1 MDELIAPEFD
11 NPIQETSRKNLKDNQ
26 FGIPEERKF
35 PLDTKDHVKSA
46 IKLFGHADEDKKKEL
61 AEKIADAAKK
71 YNIEISKD
79 IKVSEYLDESYITES
94 PNTNNNPYRYDGD
107 KTEESIRYAEYMNK
121 HAGLAIVIPH
131 FKSEVMKNQ
140 LIKYMDSDA
149 QIRKESDILA
159 RKLFGDSNVEIY
171 NKEIEYRNSDEYKK
185 FIDYIYNGTV
195 NESDD
200 FIMELIGKD
209 IEFKEFEYI
218 CDKAINFSQTSHLP
232 IIDPRKK
239 IQDVKQKYN
248 EFLMIPDESKNMV
261 NDECI
266 KLFGIDMHTLYKNCI
281 NRYNNTHAVSEIKE
295 NYFGYGLLPMLSPK
309 EMIDLGVYSEDNNL
323 YSSNPDNTKIGNI
336 TTLQWFK
343 EYTLLYKGIKT
354 ETFTES
360 QKVWLDTLR
369 KLYFDYH
376 KLTEESEINA
386 RKQSILEL
394 GWNPNIDITSIN
406 TMNASNKCIKKIEE
420 SCNINIIKNENDIL
434 NETSTNSKLDNN
446 HSNLNRLNLSSFKKI
461 KIQESISKK
470 YPILKHI
477 RINKNT
483 DGYIYLD
490 KNDEVVAILNTEK
503 KDDGIWIQALEITK
517 KYQNHGLSKQLLN
530 IAIKDFNVTKLS
542 VNKNNQVA
550 YNIYK
555 SIGFKKDNETEKML
569 MMTLE
574 SVEDYIEE
582 NSNSE
587 YTYSSLNK
595 EEDIDDFYKSMKIVF
610 NSKNDIRNNNIHK
623 SMKSI
628 KYNDEIIGYIG
639 FSYYNEDNKKYLG
652 IGNFMIKPKYQSSGH
667 GSKIIKDIINKN
679 KSKYDEIYCYVDEK
693 NTKAINFYKR
703 IANVDTKNITK
714 YGYYVS
720 LYTKNKSIREELK
733 ISFDITNI
741 NESVIFSKDD
751 LYWNFEN
758 FESGK
763 SNILLITGL
772 SGSGK
777 STIAK
782 QLSQK
787 YKAEYVELDA
797 LWDLHDKFNYH
808 KNKNTIF
815 YEYLKDKNL
824 VDKVKESEINDE
836 FYNKILVNFIEY
848 CISKSKDRRIVI
860 EGIQIYEVYK
870 EKARN
875 YPLIIKGTSA
885 LKSFLQKSINR
896 EHWTYKEFL
905 KYSKQDLSWLIR
917 SDNDLNKLIK
927 QITKPVSESIRETSY
942 DYDTNIEESKTNNKS
957 YPVSLIFVSGN
968 SLLGKTIKKVLSIDY
983 SHAAISLDSDLSRI
997 YSFNNRNGFDG
1008 LAYESLKQYLKD
1020 GVDKIAVYT
1029 FFVSKDRY
1037 SALEKNLDYYSLFRN
1052 KTSYSVENLLS
1063 MPLNIPV
1070 QFNMKMVCSQF
1081 VDRLLK
1087 ISDIDITNKKSSLVT
1102 PKDMYTSAVN
1112 NSNIFEIYTGSVKDM
1127 NIRAIERKIKSIQ
1140 NKSTTVIFED
1150 ANNAKSIIVEA
1161 KPFPIQFD
1169 KEGNLLI
1176 KNIKRIDY
1184 DAEYANSHRLLKKY
1198 EQSNSIEGMKYE
1210 LCKIN
1215 FLVKLLEKDIY
1226 KNKKNKTV
1234 EKKIISR
1241 AKLLNDFNKYLAIV
1255 CNKDKDFNFTEYFE
1269 ASPYNDALIKI
1280 DSNTLHHGLK
1290 ILKDIL

>member
-248 EFLMIPDESKNMV
+248 EFLILPDESKNMV

-266 KLFGIDMHTLYKNCI
+266 KLFGIDIHTLYKNCI
-281 NRYNNTHAVSEIKE
+281 NRYNNTHSVSSSDIKE

-420 SCNINIIKNENDIL
+420 SCNINIIKNTDI
-434 NETSTNSKLDNN
+434 
-446 HSNLNRLNLSSFKKI
+446 
-461 KIQESISKK
+461 
-470 YPILKHI
+470 
-477 RINKNT
+477 
-483 DGYIYLD
+483 
-490 KNDEVVAILNTEK
+490 
-503 KDDGIWIQALEITK
+503 
-517 KYQNHGLSKQLLN
+517 
-530 IAIKDFNVTKLS
+530 
-542 VNKNNQVA
+542 
-550 YNIYK
+550 
-555 SIGFKKDNETEKML
+555 
-569 MMTLE
+569 E

-587 YTYSSLNK
+587 YTYSNLDK
-595 EEDIDDFYKSMKIVF
+595 EKDIDDFYKSMKIVF

-693 NTKAINFYKR
+693 NIKAINFYKR

-720 LYTKNKSIREELK
+720 LYTKNK
-733 ISFDITNI
+733 
-741 NESVIFSKDD
+741 
-751 LYWNFEN
+751 
-758 FESGK
+758 
-763 SNILLITGL
+763 
-772 SGSGK
+772 
-777 STIAK
+777 
-782 QLSQK
+782 
-787 YKAEYVELDA
+787 
-797 LWDLHDKFNYH
+797 
-808 KNKNTIF
+808 
-815 YEYLKDKNL
+815 
-824 VDKVKESEINDE
+824 
-836 FYNKILVNFIEY
+836 
-848 CISKSKDRRIVI
+848 
-860 EGIQIYEVYK
+860 
-870 EKARN
+870 
-875 YPLIIKGTSA
+875 
-885 LKSFLQKSINR
+885 
-896 EHWTYKEFL
+896 
-905 KYSKQDLSWLIR
+905 
-917 SDNDLNKLIK
+917 
-927 QITKPVSESIRETSY
+927 SIRETSY

-1150 ANNAKSIIVEA
+1150 TNNAKSIIVEA

-1226 KNKKNKTV
+1226 KNKKNKAV

-1255 CNKDKDFNFTEYFE
+1255 CNKDKEFNFTEYFE

>member
-1 MDELIAPEFD
+1 MDDLIAPEFD
-11 NPIQETSRKNLKDNQ
+11 NLIQETSRKNLKDNQ

-61 AEKIADAAKK
+61 AEKIANAAKK

-94 PNTNNNPYRYDGD
+94 PNTDNNPYRYDGD

-131 FKSEVMKNQ
+131 FKSEIMKNQ
-140 LIKYMDSDA
+140 LIKYMDSDT

-171 NKEIEYRNSDEYKK
+171 DKEIEYRNSDEYKK
-185 FIDYIYNGTV
+185 FINYIYGTV

-200 FIMELIGKD
+200 FIIELIGKD

-218 CDKAINFSQTSHLP
+218 CDKAINFSQKSHLP

-239 IQDVKQKYN
+239 IRDVKQKYN
-248 EFLMIPDESKNMV
+248 EFLTLPDESKNMV

-266 KLFGIDMHTLYKNCI
+266 KLFGIDIHTLYKNCI
-281 NRYNNTHAVSEIKE
+281 DRYNNTHSISEIKE

-420 SCNINIIKNENDIL
+420 SCNINIIKNTDI
-434 NETSTNSKLDNN
+434 E
-446 HSNLNRLNLSSFKKI
+446 
-461 KIQESISKK
+461 
-470 YPILKHI
+470 
-477 RINKNT
+477 
-483 DGYIYLD
+483 
-490 KNDEVVAILNTEK
+490 
-503 KDDGIWIQALEITK
+503 
-517 KYQNHGLSKQLLN
+517 LL
-530 IAIKDFNVTKLS
+530 
-542 VNKNNQVA
+542 
-550 YNIYK
+550 
-555 SIGFKKDNETEKML
+555 
-569 MMTLE
+569 
-574 SVEDYIEE
+574 EDYIED
-582 NSNSE
+582 
-587 YTYSSLNK
+587 NK
-595 EEDIDDFYKSMKIVF
+595 GVSYKS
-610 NSKNDIRNNNIHK
+610 
-623 SMKSI
+623 
-628 KYNDEIIGYIG
+628 
-639 FSYYNEDNKKYLG
+639 KKYD
-652 IGNFMIKPKYQSSGH
+652 S
-667 GSKIIKDIINKN
+667 
-679 KSKYDEIYCYVDEK
+679 
-693 NTKAINFYKR
+693 
-703 IANVDTKNITK
+703 
-714 YGYYVS
+714 
-720 LYTKNKSIREELK
+720 
-733 ISFDITNI
+733 
-741 NESVIFSKDD
+741 
-751 LYWNFEN
+751 
-758 FESGK
+758 
-763 SNILLITGL
+763 
-772 SGSGK
+772 
-777 STIAK
+777 
-782 QLSQK
+782 
-787 YKAEYVELDA
+787 
-797 LWDLHDKFNYH
+797 
-808 KNKNTIF
+808 
-815 YEYLKDKNL
+815 
-824 VDKVKESEINDE
+824 
-836 FYNKILVNFIEY
+836 
-848 CISKSKDRRIVI
+848 
-860 EGIQIYEVYK
+860 
-870 EKARN
+870 
-875 YPLIIKGTSA
+875 
-885 LKSFLQKSINR
+885 
-896 EHWTYKEFL
+896 
-905 KYSKQDLSWLIR
+905 
-917 SDNDLNKLIK
+917 DLNKLIK
-927 QITKPVSESIRETSY
+927 QSTKPVNESTIESSY
-942 DYDTNIEESKTNNKS
+942 DYINIEESKANKKS

-983 SHAAISLDSDLSRI
+983 SHAAISLDSDLNRI
-997 YSFNNRNGFDG
+997 YSFNNRHGFDG

-1112 NSNIFEIYTGSVKDM
+1112 NSNIFEIYTGPVKDM
-1127 NIRAIERKIKSIQ
+1127 NIKAIERKIKSIQ

-1280 DSNTLHHGLK
+1280 DSSTLHHGLK